1 MAKDRNVPLGLGLLG
16 GNAKVYN
23 TIAELKQDRKI
34 KTGKV
39 VEVLGYYQAGDG
51 ANHKR
56 IIADNDDGSG
66 VQLDS
71 GLWANCS
78 VEVKNRGYID
88 IRWFGA
94 KSDFDFDTKTGTDVS
109 LILKKCIDYSNTMA
123 STPIAIIGNFYI
135 GTPIVTNGQ
144 LHMFGYSTPSR
155 MLITNETGYNI
166 KRKPISSIWVK
177 SGITAITLDG
187 TGQVTDT
194 KVKDTHL
201 YCEKINLFSEGLT
214 STFIRCT
221 TFGAPS
227 RPGYFKTIE
236 ATGFNN
242 VLLFDFY
249 DEASVNGT
257 NYYNFQID
265 DGCNMYGNNYVINTI
280 GRDNTPPSIGGLSI
294 ANSTLEQGAR
304 FKLKNMFGYNEIKN
318 CLLEG
323 QDNVFD
329 LGCQSDISTISINGN
344 YFEANSGEC
353 NIGGCSLE
361 MKNNYYLSSDFK
373 FNLYSANIKEL
384 DLDIQYLKKVV
395 FSNYTAEIY
404 NKTLKML
411 SLDKMLGSPYSN
423 VLLGSVPYGLLK
435 IDDNPTITNGV
446 LFEGNTANSV
456 INNVKLYDAP
466 DVFSP
471 IYSGGYKQLNLNPGD
486 YIALTFF
493 KTTGLIDLGLFG
505 TGASGI
511 GYSPTKSFFYEGIHT
526 VVFQLTSSDTTEI
539 IVYGKKYD
547 ETTKISSMSVRKFTA
562 EELAQTQLKDII
574 TIYQTP
580 IQESVTTETLNTP
593 LMLYAMEQEG
603 GTIKEDY
610 LNYSLQKMQ
619 YDKQVQEKEQAKYK
633 AYELLLQDNPNLTW
647 EEFESTYSTPQP
659 MMRARSLSVTPELK
673 EPEIPES
680 VQKFMEKYLGTTPK
694 AETLKTFSFDEVD
707 KLNDTLKKL

>member
-1 MAKDRNVPLGLGLLG
+1 MAKDKSVPLGLGLLG

-23 TIAELKQDRKI
+23 TISEIQKDSKLKV
-34 KTGKV
+34 GKV

-56 IIADNDDGSG
+56 IIADSDDGSG

-78 VEVKNRGYID
+78 IEVKNRGYID
-88 IRWFGA
+88 IKWFGA
-94 KSDFDFDTKTGTDVS
+94 KSDFDFDTKIGTDIS
-109 LILKKCIDYSNTMA
+109 IILKKCIDYSNTMA

-135 GTPIVTNGQ
+135 GTPIITNGQ

-155 MLITNETGYNI
+155 MLIGDETGYNI
-166 KRKPISSIWVK
+166 KRKPVSSIWVK

-187 TGQVTDT
+187 TGQSTDA
-194 KVKDTHL
+194 KLKDTHL

-249 DEASVNGT
+249 DRASVNGT

-265 DGCNMYGNNYVINTI
+265 DGCNMYGNNYVINAI
-280 GRDNTPPSIGGLSI
+280 GRVSTSPSVGGLSI
-294 ANSTLEQGAR
+294 ANSTLEQGAK

-329 LGCQSDISTISINGN
+329 LSCQSAGSTISINGN
-344 YFEANSGEC
+344 YFEANNGEC
-353 NIGGCSLE
+353 NISRCSLE
-361 MKNNYYLSSDFK
+361 MKNNYYLSNNFQFSLLFSTI
-373 FNLYSANIKEL
+373 NEL
-384 DLDIQYLKKVV
+384 DLPIKNIENIGSCVYYSDIY
-395 FSNYTAEIY
+395 Y
-404 NKTLKML
+404 NKLSDLPLNKMT
-411 SLDKMLGSPYSN
+411 SVYGNTMLG
-423 VLLGSVPYGLLK
+423 
-435 IDDNPTITNGV
+435 TIQAQFINTQEEQVIENGV
-446 LFEGNTANSV
+446 LFEKITHDNV
-456 INNVKLYDAP
+456 INGVKLYDLP
-466 DVFSP
+466 TNYSSV
-471 IYSGGYKQLNLNPGD
+471 YSGGYKTFSLTNND
-486 YIALTFF
+486 YIALTFY
-493 KTTGLIDLGLFG
+493 KTKGAMDLGILKTGGSGTYLSIKNEYYNEGLYTIVYQETTGDISSVLIN
-505 TGASGI
+505 
-511 GYSPTKSFFYEGIHT
+511 
-526 VVFQLTSSDTTEI
+526 
-539 IVYGKKYD
+539 GKRYD
-547 ETTKISSMSVRKFTA
+547 NTTKISSMVVRKFTA

-580 IQESVTTETLNTP
+580 IPEPTTEEMLNTP
-593 LMLYAMEQEG
+593 VMMYAMELEG
-603 GTIKEDY
+603 GTVKEDY

-619 YDKQVQEKEQAKYK
+619 YDKQVEEKDKANQD
-633 AYELLLQDNPNLTW
+633 AYELLLKDNPNLTW
-647 EEFESTYSTPQP
+647 EEFESTYSAPQP

-680 VQKFMEKYLGTTPK
+680 VQKFMEKYVNGKST
-694 AETLKTFSFDEVD
+694 
-707 KLNDTLKKL
+707 N